1 MSPPTVGREEP
12 PEGAAAAR
20 PSLKLRPRPLSEG
33 WLKEAGLCCGGVLWK
48 EREELL
54 RDGLPE
60 RSSWG
65 KITINNKL
73 IVFGRDLQ
81 EILKKRNLD
90 FLVVLL

>member
-1 MSPPTVGREEP
+1 MSPPTVGREELL
-12 PEGAAAAR
+12 EGAAAPR
-20 PSLKLRPRPLSEG
+20 PSLKLRPRPLSKG

-65 KITINNKL
+65 EITINNKL

-81 EILKKRNLD
+81 EKKKSQFSR
-90 FLVVLL
+90 FLVLL